1 MGPNLL
7 YLLKTLLPCTVEDSY
22 PMNLLVAFGDEFDL
36 PFISIYGNVGDG
48 DGWCIHEFS
57 TSIP

>member
-1 MGPNLL
+1 
-7 YLLKTLLPCTVEDSY
+7 
-22 PMNLLVAFGDEFDL
+22 MNLLVAFGDEFDL